1 MTSLTA
7 SIAAAGPASTVY
19 RTVLAGL
26 PNRYRLV
33 EGAAEVM
40 LVSGTA
46 PGGAEQAIGGGVRG
60 VVVDQPGRLSLE
72 ELMALEAVAH
82 QHDCLV
88 VPAPRYSPRLAI
100 APDLFDGAGVD
111 LMESTITSRDAP
123 RSSLVEQLAMVR
135 QMLAPV
141 ATLRVLQSSTSHYV
155 VEASV
160 SGRPRTQ
167 VVLNGFV
174 SSNGVEEAS
183 LHAIG
188 IDRHLAVRIDAA
200 PLGRP
205 ADISLADVSGRR
217 SPWPVHQHA
226 HRITL
231 QGLHRLL
238 TTGEGRMTYS
248 PEDLREDLS
257 LADALG
263 TEG

>member
-1 MTSLTA
+1 M
-7 SIAAAGPASTVY
+7 Y

-33 EGAAEVM
+33 EGVAEVM
-40 LVSGTA
+40 LVSGTD
-46 PGGAEQAIGGGVRG
+46 PRGAERAIAGGVRT

-72 ELMALEAVAH
+72 ELMAVEALAD

-100 APDLFDGAGVD
+100 APDLFDGAEVD
-111 LMESTITSRDAP
+111 LLESTITSCDAP
-123 RSSLVEQLAMVR
+123 RSSLVEQLAIVR
-135 QMLAPV
+135 QMFAAV
-141 ATLRVLQSSTSHYV
+141 ATLRVLQSSASHYA

-160 SGRPRTQ
+160 AGRPRTQ
-167 VVLNGFV
+167 VVLNGLV

-188 IDRHLAVRIDAA
+188 VDRHLAVSIDAA

-205 ADISLADVSGRR
+205 ADISVADASGRR

-238 TTGEGRMTYS
+238 TTGEGRVTYS
-248 PEDLREDLS
+248 AEDLRQDLS
-257 LADALG
+257 LAEPLRTLED
-263 TEG
+263 